1 MHTQMMLR
9 VAALVTVLASSG
21 FAQTGMP
28 ACDGDLT
35 IVRVS
40 RIKPG
45 GSMDGF
51 MKAAAAHRAW
61 YRANKITTNEIVTA
75 RVIEMDRA
83 AGTSKYSD
91 TEVLQYHI
99 RPPQR
104 PANADDAA
112 WKAYVKQYQDNS
124 EIVSEYM
131 TCMPKPGAQ

>member
-1 MHTQMMLR
+1 
-9 VAALVTVLASSG
+9 
-21 FAQTGMP
+21 
-28 ACDGDLT
+28 
-35 IVRVS
+35 
-40 RIKPG
+40 
-45 GSMDGF
+45 MDGF
-51 MKAAAAHRAW
+51 MKAAAAHLAW
-61 YRANKITTNEIVTA
+61 YRANKITTNQIVTA
-75 RVIEMDRA
+75 RVIETDRA

-131 TCMPKPGAQ
+131 TCMPKHGGQ